1 LIDLDKGT
9 VFHRKGSEWV
19 FTVPRMAGVLEQIIR
34 TSKVERM
41 EVQNVVRCW
50 TLTMVDIEEVGNIL

>member
-1 LIDLDKGT
+1 
-9 VFHRKGSEWV
+9 
-19 FTVPRMAGVLEQIIR
+19 
-34 TSKVERM
+34 VERM